1 MLYRV
6 YGMVEIGTPLISGIH
21 HRHISIILSAAGH
34 GHALRCDK
42 HIEHIVRYVWLFF
55 SAYVAYPR
63 HGISLR
69 AASLATDWFGLL
81 RAQRGVTRNEHEQ
94 KNAYGLSHVQIVV
107 RIKILMVRR
116 FVSYGD
122 VL

>member
-21 HRHISIILSAAGH
+21 HGHISIILSAAGH

-63 HGISLR
+63 RGISLR
-69 AASLATDWFGLL
+69 AAFLATDWFGLL
-81 RAQRGVTRNEHEQ
+81 RAQRGVTRNEHEW
-94 KNAYGLSHVQIVV
+94 KRVCGLSLVQLFV
-107 RIKILMVRR
+107 RIKMLMVRR
-116 FVSYGD
+116 FISYGD
-122 VL
+122 LL